1 MTEPELAALRESLIA
16 DRERTRAGIAAM
28 TGDFD
33 AVVEAAAL
41 DTPDDEHDPEGA
53 TIGFERAQVTA
64 VLGHTRAHLADLDAA
79 LDRLDTDAYG
89 LCERCGQPIA
99 AERLAAHPAA
109 RTCIACAERGEGGLS
124 GPGLRPARR

>member
-1 MTEPELAALRESLIA
+1 MSDADRVALRAALVA
-16 DRERTRAGIAAM
+16 DRERTVAGIAGMA
-28 TGDFD
+28 GDFD

-53 TIGFERAQVTA
+53 RIGFERAQLTA
-64 VLGHTRAHLADLDAA
+64 VLAHTRAHLVDLDAA
-79 LDRLDTDAYG
+79 LDRLDTDAFG

-99 AERLAAHPAA
+99 TERLAAHPAA
-109 RTCIACAERGEGGLS
+109 RTCIACAGLS